1 MAAAQTGGTLTT
13 DYTKTY
19 LYRARAAFIAALV
32 MTGVVCL
39 TTCLAAASAD
49 GPKCMGRE
57 LLEGYRVLDFVALC
71 LVGAVLA
78 AMVGG
83 MALGVRERLGTFF
96 EVGGA
101 TVAFE
106 FVAYRVLLM
115 ALMMLAI
122 MMGIALTQY
131 HAILTNCPKVTA
143 AS

>member
-1 MAAAQTGGTLTT
+1 
-13 DYTKTY
+13 
-19 LYRARAAFIAALV
+19 
-32 MTGVVCL
+32 
-39 TTCLAAASAD
+39 
-49 GPKCMGRE
+49 MGRE

-83 MALGVRERLGTFF
+83 MALGVRERLGTSF